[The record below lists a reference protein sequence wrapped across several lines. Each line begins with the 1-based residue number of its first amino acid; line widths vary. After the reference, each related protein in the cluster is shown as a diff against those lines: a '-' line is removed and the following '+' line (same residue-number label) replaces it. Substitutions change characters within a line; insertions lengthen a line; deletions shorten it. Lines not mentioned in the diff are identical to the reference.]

1 MLKGHDELFKTFL
14 GDVAIARDFFSVHL
28 PENIQPYCDLSTL
41 RIQPTEFIDKA
52 LHKHYAD
59 ILYSVTIKDKPGYL
73 YLLVEHESTPDPL
86 TTWEMLRSWVAII
99 ERDIAQQKKENKGKK
114 HKDDIVLPLVVPLLF
129 YRGQQSPY
137 PYSRSVF
144 DCFTYPELA
153 KDLWTHPYP
162 LVDLS
167 VIPDDQLRTHK
178 SVALLELI
186 QKHIRTRDMLEL
198 VNDIILFLQH
208 YCRSHHLADS
218 LMTYVANKGECSD
231 FEQFFQVIAEQ
242 NQPYREEIMTIAEQ
256 LRQKGRQEGLQKGR
270 QEGLEEGR
278 QEGLDE
284 GRKTVARAMLRENI
298 PMDSIMRCTG
308 LLEAEIEQLR
318 TKH

>member
-1 MLKGHDELFKTFL
+1 M
-14 GDVAIARDFFSVHL
+14 
-28 PENIQPYCDLSTL
+28 
-41 RIQPTEFIDKA
+41 
-52 LHKHYAD
+52 
-59 ILYSVTIKDKPGYL
+59 
-73 YLLVEHESTPDPL
+73 
-86 TTWEMLRSWVAII
+86 
-99 ERDIAQQKKENKGKK
+99 
-114 HKDDIVLPLVVPLLF
+114 LPLVVPLLF

-167 VIPDDQLRTHK
+167 IIPDDELRTHK
-178 SVALLELI
+178 SVALLGLI

-198 VNDIILFLQH
+198 VNDIVLFLQH

-256 LRQKGRQEGLQKGR
+256 LQQKGLEKGLQKGR
-270 QEGLEEGR
+270 QEGEAA
-278 QEGLDE
+278 
-284 GRKTVARAMLRENI
+284 KAREMALSMLSENEPLVKI
-298 PMDSIMRCTG
+298 ARYTG
-308 LLEAEIEQLR
+308 LSEIEIEQLR

>member
-1 MLKGHDELFKTFL
+1 
-14 GDVAIARDFFSVHL
+14 
-28 PENIQPYCDLSTL
+28 
-41 RIQPTEFIDKA
+41 
-52 LHKHYAD
+52 
-59 ILYSVTIKDKPGYL
+59 
-73 YLLVEHESTPDPL
+73 
-86 TTWEMLRSWVAII
+86 MLRSWVAII
-99 ERDIAQQKKENKGKK
+99 ERDIAQQKRKNKGKK
-114 HKDDIVLPLVVPLLF
+114 HKNDIVLPLVVPLIF

-153 KDLWTHPYP
+153 KDLWSRPYP

-167 VIPDDQLRTHK
+167 IIPDDQLRTHK
-178 SVALLELI
+178 SVALLGLI

-198 VNDIILFLQH
+198 VNDIVQFLQQ
-208 YCRSHHLADS
+208 YCRSNHLADS
-218 LMTYVANKGECSD
+218 LMTYIFNKGVCSD
-231 FEQFFQVIAEQ
+231 FEQFFQVIVEQ

-256 LRQKGRQEGLQKGR
+256 LQQKGRHKDR
-270 QEGLEEGR
+270 QEGR

-308 LLEAEIEQLR
+308 LSEPEIEQLR